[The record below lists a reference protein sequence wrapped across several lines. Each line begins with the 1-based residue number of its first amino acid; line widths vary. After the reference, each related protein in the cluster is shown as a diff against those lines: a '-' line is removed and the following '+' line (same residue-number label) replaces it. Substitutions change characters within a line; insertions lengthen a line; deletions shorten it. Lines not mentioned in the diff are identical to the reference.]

1 MDTESL
7 QFCLRGKT
15 MKPVLQWENSSPHV
29 LHFLHQIQE
38 QVHRLVPDAKIILH
52 GSRVRNEARQ
62 DSDWDFLI
70 IAEHPLDKRILTE
83 LKDSLYEV
91 ELENDE
97 VVSSII
103 RSKQEWSSPEYDA
116 LPFKEAVE
124 KEGVVL

>member
-1 MDTESL
+1 
-7 QFCLRGKT
+7 
-15 MKPVLQWENSSPHV
+15 MKPIQQWENNSPHV
-29 LHFLHQIQE
+29 LDFLS
-38 QVHRLVPDAKIILH
+38 QVREEVRRLLPDAKIILH

-70 IAEHPLDKRILTE
+70 IAEHPLDRRTVTE

-91 ELENDE
+91 ELANDE

-116 LPFKEAVE
+116 LPFKAAVE
-124 KEGVVL
+124 KEGVML